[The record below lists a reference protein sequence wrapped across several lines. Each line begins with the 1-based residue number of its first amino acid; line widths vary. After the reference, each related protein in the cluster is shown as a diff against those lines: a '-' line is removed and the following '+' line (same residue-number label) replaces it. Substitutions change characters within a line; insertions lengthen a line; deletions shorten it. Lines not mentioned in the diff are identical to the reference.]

1 MRYLIIRSSDKMA
14 NDDIVV
20 LKECLRGALELQKLD
35 IFEDY
40 IIVYYENTDEV
51 NLLDLFNM
59 INTELYLDVKGFLSK
74 EFELIDNDY
83 LMWTIECFLQYKES
97 KYLITEKDLLLEK
110 MGYDNQI
117 VKKNVSWNRKTAYSF
132 SHS

>member
-51 NLLDLFNM
+51 NLF
-59 INTELYLDVKGFLSK
+59 
-74 EFELIDNDY
+74 
-83 LMWTIECFLQYKES
+83 
-97 KYLITEKDLLLEK
+97 
-110 MGYDNQI
+110 
-117 VKKNVSWNRKTAYSF
+117 A
-132 SHS
+132 